1 MALAGRLNR
10 LRSDMDARILAL
22 RADTSDWGSIPR
34 RPPGMARPGVGE
46 CRPNPWSGLQPRRQC
61 AGRSGRAAPPD
72 GSRRAGEAAQ
82 RTKAELPGCSRS
94 QPSPGKL
101 AMTIRRPSPPDH
113 TSGAGFV
120 GSQIADVL
128 LAEGCRSIIA
138 VDSILRRTPREI
150 QRRVRRALGSVDLR
164 RLSETMR
171 HWVSCALKPIRCS
184 ALWSAGSRDVPPS
197 LPRAFDLHAR
207 VQATHGRLGLCADI
221 VLEDAFV
228 DSVDWPGAT
237 RAHSRALPDT
247 RP

>member
-1 MALAGRLNR
+1 
-10 LRSDMDARILAL
+10 
-22 RADTSDWGSIPR
+22 
-34 RPPGMARPGVGE
+34 
-46 CRPNPWSGLQPRRQC
+46 
-61 AGRSGRAAPPD
+61 
-72 GSRRAGEAAQ
+72 
-82 RTKAELPGCSRS
+82 
-94 QPSPGKL
+94 
-101 AMTIRRPSPPDH
+101 
-113 TSGAGFV
+113 
-120 GSQIADVL
+120 
-128 LAEGCRSIIA
+128 
-138 VDSILRRTPREI
+138 
-150 QRRVRRALGSVDLR
+150 
-164 RLSETMR
+164 MR

>member
-1 MALAGRLNR
+1 MTFDDRRL
-10 LRSDMDARILAL
+10 LI
-22 RADTSDWGSIPR
+22 
-34 RPPGMARPGVGE
+34 
-46 CRPNPWSGLQPRRQC
+46 
-61 AGRSGRAAPPD
+61 
-72 GSRRAGEAAQ
+72 
-82 RTKAELPGCSRS
+82 
-94 QPSPGKL
+94 
-101 AMTIRRPSPPDH
+101 

-128 LAEGCRSIIA
+128 LAEGCRLIIA

-164 RLSETMR
+164 RLSETT
-171 HWVSCALKPIRCS
+171 CALKPIRCS
-184 ALWSAGSRDVPPS
+184 ARWSAGSRDVPPS

-221 VLEDAFV
+221 VLEDAFE